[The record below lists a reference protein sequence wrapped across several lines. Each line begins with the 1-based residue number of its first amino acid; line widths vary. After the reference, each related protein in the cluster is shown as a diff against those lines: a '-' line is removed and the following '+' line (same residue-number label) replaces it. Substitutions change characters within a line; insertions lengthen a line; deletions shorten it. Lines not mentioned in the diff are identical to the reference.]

1 MWMYYI
7 KVSYCRTGYIFRL
20 GSISKCMFLGI
31 LFIMYV
37 VTNTYTVVHIMEEMK
52 SINAITFVMVYM
64 IFFFRFSSFEWS
76 RSWSLRKW
84 KQSSNNP
91 QFWFWVILAC
101 RIRLC
106 LFWLGKYS
114 TGWKFISFQ
123 GPFFFSSVLPK
134 NRIKKDSWLY

>member
-1 MWMYYI
+1 MQDW
-7 KVSYCRTGYIFRL
+7 VFRL

-37 VTNTYTVVHIMEEMK
+37 VTNTYTVVHNIMEEMK
-52 SINAITFVMVYM
+52 SINAITFCHGIYD
-64 IFFFRFSSFEWS
+64 FFLGLVVVFEWS

-106 LFWLGKYS
+106 LFLILGKYS

-134 NRIKKDSWLY
+134 NRIKKNLWLY